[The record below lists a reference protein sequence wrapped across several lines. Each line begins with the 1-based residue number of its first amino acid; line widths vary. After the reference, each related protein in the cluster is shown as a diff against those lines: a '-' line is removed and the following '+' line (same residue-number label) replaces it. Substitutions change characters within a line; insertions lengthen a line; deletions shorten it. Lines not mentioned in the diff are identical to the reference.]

1 MNESKSSTS
10 NSAESSAAGGLPIG
24 SPRHFVLAWIGLL
37 SWLADELPA
46 LWEQSVQR
54 GSRFVERTQ
63 AEARQPRVVVTAAAP
78 RAAAQEQHEPAHPS
92 LPSHHDFEL
101 LLQQLIELEQQI
113 DQLTARRAGKP

>member
-1 MNESKSSTS
+1 MNEAKSSTS

-24 SPRHFVLAWIGLL
+24 SPRHFVLACIGLL
-37 SWLADELPA
+37 GWLADELPA
-46 LWEQSVQR
+46 LWEQSMQR
-54 GSRFVERTQ
+54 SNHILEQ
-63 AEARQPRVVVTAAAP
+63 KPAEARQPRVVVTAAAP

-113 DQLTARRAGKP
+113 DQLTARRAAKP